1 MQRNVYLDQLAGEIE
16 RLAKMHILY
25 GLDRTPQFEEQKDKI
40 SKMILSQRI
49 SVREEYRS
57 SRDRVHAFHN
67 APCLFCGGCEQ
78 LQENKT
84 DCLGSLAPT
93 CGGCL
98 WGQGFAVC
106 P

>member
-49 SVREEYRS
+49 SVRSELDPI
-57 SRDRVHAFHN
+57 SRNLYGRYFN
-67 APCLFCGGCEQ
+67 
-78 LQENKT
+78 
-84 DCLGSLAPT
+84 
-93 CGGCL
+93 
-98 WGQGFAVC
+98 
-106 P
+106 